1 MPMLAS
7 HEAVSRPII
16 GIYRSVGG
24 IDSAQTSTEST
35 GMISHPLSEV
45 FKSIFWVNKAR
56 FNDARSRLQST
67 TLLQPGWDT
76 YDADPPNQ
84 IARKL
89 AQKMLLKLEAEAL
102 PPSRLL
108 PSSEG
113 GIAISF
119 ANENG
124 RAEIEIYNSGEI
136 AAATYSLHEEPIVWD
151 LDGSNAGIT
160 TTIEQIRVR
169 LSA

>member
-16 GIYRSVGG
+16 GIYLSVGG
-24 IDSAQTSTEST
+24 IHSAQTSTGST
-35 GMISHPLSEV
+35 GMLSHPLSEV

-56 FNDARSRLQST
+56 FNEARVRLQAT
-67 TLLQPGWDT
+67 TMLQPGWDT
-76 YDADPPNQ
+76 YGADPPSQ
-84 IARKL
+84 IAREL
-89 AQKMLLKLEAEAL
+89 AQKILRKLEAEAL

-119 ANENG
+119 ANEHG
-124 RAEIEIYNSGEI
+124 RAEIEIYNTGEI
-136 AAATYSLHEEPIVWD
+136 AAATYSDQDDPIVWD
-151 LDGSNAGIT
+151 IDGSDSGIAAA
-160 TTIEQIRVR
+160 IGQIRVR